1 MRHSKHK
8 HLLGV
13 KSAHRLSLMANMC
26 CALIENGRI
35 RTTLAKAKALRP
47 SIEKIITLAKKAHL
61 SEDAAKKVH
70 YRRLAIARLRNKK
83 SVQKLFDELAEDFVN
98 RTGGYTRIYKLAI
111 PRLGDAADMAII
123 EFVKASDKGYGKRKG
138 SGKKTDK
145 KSKSSK
151 PKQKKAEKEEAEEVA
166 EAVVEDTAAVEEP
179 AAVVEES
186 AAAVPAEENI
196 TDLDADQESEEE
208 TTSDMA
214 GTTEETVSEDV
225 SSESSEDSVDE
236 PDEKL
241 ADDTS
246 EDSGDSKG
254 DSKKD

>member
-61 SEDAAKKVH
+61 SEDVAKKVH

-83 SVQKLFDELAEDFVN
+83 SVKKLFDELAESFVK

-123 EFVKASDKGYGKRKG
+123 ELVKATDKGYGKKKG
-138 SGKKTDK
+138 SGRKSDK
-145 KSKSSK
+145 KSKSPSS
-151 PKQKKAEKEEAEEVA
+151 KQKKTPKGA
-166 EAVVEDTAAVEEP
+166 P
-179 AAVVEES
+179 
-186 AAAVPAEENI
+186 
-196 TDLDADQESEEE
+196 
-208 TTSDMA
+208 
-214 GTTEETVSEDV
+214 
-225 SSESSEDSVDE
+225 
-236 PDEKL
+236 
-241 ADDTS
+241 DDTS
-246 EDSGDSKG
+246 ESETEVKVDTLIDESSITPVADENISNSESDNESEAETNDLPDDVPSGTSDNSADEASEQSKDNPSKDAALDSID
-254 DSKKD
+254 DIQKD

>member
-61 SEDAAKKVH
+61 SEDPAKKVH

-151 PKQKKAEKEEAEEVA
+151 PKQIKPVKDETEDVPETF
-166 EAVVEDTAAVEEP
+166 VEDTEAVED
-179 AAVVEES
+179 S
-186 AAAVPAEENI
+186 APTIGTAEN
-196 TDLDADQESEEE
+196 TSDLVTEQESEVEAI
-208 TTSDMA
+208 SDVA
-214 GTTEETVSEDV
+214 DTTEETLSEVASPDP
-225 SSESSEDSVDE
+225 SKDSEHE
-236 PDEKL
+236 PDEKVEE
-241 ADDTS
+241 DSS
-246 EDSGDSKG
+246 EDDGDSKG
-254 DSKKD
+254 IGKKD

>member
-1 MRHSKHK
+1 
-8 HLLGV
+8 
-13 KSAHRLSLMANMC
+13 MANMC

-83 SVQKLFDELAEDFVN
+83 SVQQLFDDLAEGFVN

-151 PKQKKAEKEEAEEVA
+151 PKQKKPVKAETEDVA
-166 EAVVEDTAAVEEP
+166 ETVVEDTETVED
-179 AAVVEES
+179 S
-186 AAAVPAEENI
+186 AATIDAAESI
-196 TDLDADQESEEE
+196 TDLVADQESEVEAI
-208 TTSDMA
+208 SDVA
-214 GTTEETVSEDV
+214 NTTEETVSEAASPDA
-225 SSESSEDSVDE
+225 SQDSEHE
-236 PDEKL
+236 PDEKVE
-241 ADDTS
+241 
-246 EDSGDSKG
+246 EDSSEADGDSKG
-254 DSKKD
+254 SDKKD

>member
-151 PKQKKAEKEEAEEVA
+151 SKQKKTQKEEADDVA
-166 EAVVEDTAAVEEP
+166 KAVVEDTAAVEEP
-179 AAVVEES
+179 AAPV
-186 AAAVPAEENI
+186 AAQENI
-196 TDLDADQESEEE
+196 TDLDAVQESEVE
-208 TTSDMA
+208 TTSDVD
-214 GTTEETVSEDV
+214 GTTEETVSDDV
-225 SSESSEDSVDE
+225 SSESSEDSADE

-246 EDSGDSKG
+246 EDIGDSKG

>member
-166 EAVVEDTAAVEEP
+166 EAVVEDTAVVEEP
-179 AAVVEES
+179 AA
-186 AAAVPAEENI
+186 AVSAEEKI

-214 GTTEETVSEDV
+214 GTTEETVPEDV
-225 SSESSEDSVDE
+225 SSESSEDSADE

>member
-47 SIEKIITLAKKAHL
+47 SIEKIITLAKKAYL

-138 SGKKTDK
+138 SGKRTDK

-151 PKQKKAEKEEAEEVA
+151 SKQKKTQKEETDDVAEIVVPDTVSGEEPVAAVSAEEK
-166 EAVVEDTAAVEEP
+166 
-179 AAVVEES
+179 
-186 AAAVPAEENI
+186 I
-196 TDLDADQESEEE
+196 TELDADQKSEVE
-208 TTSDMA
+208 TTSDA
-214 GTTEETVSEDV
+214 DGSTEGIVSEDV
-225 SSESSEDSVDE
+225 SSESSEDSADE
-236 PDEKL
+236 PDEKQSDE
-241 ADDTS
+241 ASEDTS
-246 EDSGDSKG
+246 DPKG

>member
-47 SIEKIITLAKKAHL
+47 SIEKIITLAKKAHI
-61 SEDAAKKVH
+61 SEDPAKKVH

-151 PKQKKAEKEEAEEVA
+151 PKQIKPVKDETEDVPETF
-166 EAVVEDTAAVEEP
+166 VEDTEAVED
-179 AAVVEES
+179 S
-186 AAAVPAEENI
+186 APTIGTAEN
-196 TDLDADQESEEE
+196 TSDLVTEQESEVEAI
-208 TTSDMA
+208 SDVA
-214 GTTEETVSEDV
+214 DTTEETLSEVASPDP
-225 SSESSEDSVDE
+225 SKDSEHE
-236 PDEKL
+236 PDEKVEE
-241 ADDTS
+241 DSS
-246 EDSGDSKG
+246 EDDGDSKG
-254 DSKKD
+254 IGKKD

>member
-35 RTTLAKAKALRP
+35 HTTLAKAKALRP

-138 SGKKTDK
+138 SGKKTAK

-151 PKQKKAEKEEAEEVA
+151 SKQKNAEHEEADYVE
-166 EAVVEDTAAVEEP
+166 EAVVEDTVEFAEP
-179 AAVVEES
+179 AAPV
-186 AAAVPAEENI
+186 AAEENI
-196 TDLDADQESEEE
+196 TDLNDDQESEVE
-208 TTSDMA
+208 TVSDVD
-214 GTTEETVSEDV
+214 GTTEETVSEN
-225 SSESSEDSVDE
+225 SSPESPEDSADE
-236 PDEKL
+236 PDEKKY
-241 ADDTS
+241 ADDTA
-246 EDSGDSKG
+246 DDSKG

>member
-47 SIEKIITLAKKAHL
+47 SIEKIITLAKKAHI
-61 SEDAAKKVH
+61 SEDPAKKVH

-138 SGKKTDK
+138 SGKKTEK
-145 KSKSSK
+145 KAKSSK
-151 PKQKKAEKEEAEEVA
+151 PKQKKPLKDETEDVA
-166 EAVVEDTAAVEEP
+166 ETVVEDTE
-179 AAVVEES
+179 VVEDS
-186 AAAVPAEENI
+186 AATIGTAESI
-196 TDLDADQESEEE
+196 ADVVTDQESEVEAI
-208 TTSDMA
+208 SDVA
-214 GTTEETVSEDV
+214 DTTEETLSEAASPDA
-225 SSESSEDSVDE
+225 SKDSEHE
-236 PDEKL
+236 PDEKVEENS
-241 ADDTS
+241 S
-246 EDSGDSKG
+246 EVDGDSKG
-254 DSKKD
+254 NGKKD

>member
-61 SEDAAKKVH
+61 AEDAAKKVH

-138 SGKKTDK
+138 GGKKTDK

-151 PKQKKAEKEEAEEVA
+151 PKQKKDEKEEAEEIA
-166 EAVVEDTAAVEEP
+166 EVVVEDTAAVEEP
-179 AAVVEES
+179 VAVVEES

-196 TDLDADQESEEE
+196 TDLDADQESEDE
-208 TTSDMA
+208 TTSGMA

-225 SSESSEDSVDE
+225 SSESSEDSANE

-241 ADDTS
+241 ANDTS

>member
-47 SIEKIITLAKKAHL
+47 SIEKIITLAKKAYL
-61 SEDAAKKVH
+61 SEDPAKKVH

-83 SVQKLFDELAEDFVN
+83 SVQKLFDELAENFVN
-98 RTGGYTRIYKLAI
+98 RTGGFTRIYKLAI

-151 PKQKKAEKEEAEEVA
+151 PKQKKPVKVETDDVA
-166 EAVVEDTAAVEEP
+166 ETVAEDTDAVED
-179 AAVVEES
+179 S
-186 AAAVPAEENI
+186 AATVAAAETI
-196 TDLDADQESEEE
+196 DDLETSQESEVEAI
-208 TTSDMA
+208 SDVA
-214 GTTEETVSEDV
+214 DTTEETVSEVV
-225 SSESSEDSVDE
+225 SPDASEDSEDE
-236 PDEKL
+236 PDEKVEE
-241 ADDTS
+241 DSS
-246 EDSGDSKG
+246 EDDGDSKG

>member
-61 SEDAAKKVH
+61 LDDAAKKIH

-145 KSKSSK
+145 KSKSLKS
-151 PKQKKAEKEEAEEVA
+151 KQKKTEQEEADDVE
-166 EAVVEDTAAVEEP
+166 EAVVEDTGEFTESVAPVAAED
-179 AAVVEES
+179 
-186 AAAVPAEENI
+186 NI
-196 TDLDADQESEEE
+196 TDLDDDQESELE
-208 TTSDMA
+208 TTSDVDD
-214 GTTEETVSEDV
+214 TTEETLSEN
-225 SSESSEDSVDE
+225 SADE
-236 PDEKL
+236 PVEKKSTDNT
-241 ADDTS
+241 AD
-246 EDSGDSKG
+246 DSKG
-254 DSKKD
+254 DTKND

>member
-26 CALIENGRI
+26 SALIENGRI

-179 AAVVEES
+179 AA
-186 AAAVPAEENI
+186 AVPAEENI

-225 SSESSEDSVDE
+225 SSESSEDSANE

>member
-26 CALIENGRI
+26 SALIENGRI

-166 EAVVEDTAAVEEP
+166 EAVVVDT
-179 AAVVEES
+179 AVVEEP
-186 AAAVPAEENI
+186 AAAVPAEEKI

-225 SSESSEDSVDE
+225 SSESSEDSANE

>member
-61 SEDAAKKVH
+61 SEDPAKKVH

-151 PKQKKAEKEEAEEVA
+151 PKQKKPVKDETEDVA
-166 EAVVEDTAAVEEP
+166 ETAVEDTEVVED
-179 AAVVEES
+179 S
-186 AAAVPAEENI
+186 AATIDAAESI
-196 TDLDADQESEEE
+196 TDLVTDQEAEVEAI
-208 TTSDMA
+208 SDVA
-214 GTTEETVSEDV
+214 DTTEETVSEDA
-225 SSESSEDSVDE
+225 SPDASEDSEHE
-236 PDEKL
+236 PDEK
-241 ADDTS
+241 AE
-246 EDSGDSKG
+246 EDSPEDDGDSKG
-254 DSKKD
+254 NGKKD

>member
-179 AAVVEES
+179 AA
-186 AAAVPAEENI
+186 AVPAEENI

-214 GTTEETVSEDV
+214 GTTEETVPEDV
-225 SSESSEDSVDE
+225 SSESSEDSADE

>member
-13 KSAHRLSLMANMC
+13 KSAHRLSLMANIC

-61 SEDAAKKVH
+61 SEDPAKKIH

-151 PKQKKAEKEEAEEVA
+151 PKQNKPVKDETEDVAETVVEDA
-166 EAVVEDTAAVEEP
+166 EAVEDSAPTIGTA
-179 AAVVEES
+179 
-186 AAAVPAEENI
+186 EN
-196 TDLDADQESEEE
+196 TSDLVTEQESEVEPISDIVDTTDE
-208 TTSDMA
+208 TL
-214 GTTEETVSEDV
+214 SEVASPDA
-225 SSESSEDSVDE
+225 SKDSEHE
-236 PDEKL
+236 PDEKVEE
-241 ADDTS
+241 DSS
-246 EDSGDSKG
+246 EDDGDSKG
-254 DSKKD
+254 NDKKD

>member
-83 SVQKLFDELAEDFVN
+83 SVQKLFDELAEDFVK

-151 PKQKKAEKEEAEEVA
+151 SKQKKTEKEEADDVE
-166 EAVVEDTAAVEEP
+166 EAVVEDTGAVEEP
-179 AAVVEES
+179 AA
-186 AAAVPAEENI
+186 AVTTEENI
-196 TDLDADQESEEE
+196 TDLDANQESEVE
-208 TTSDMA
+208 TTSDA
-214 GTTEETVSEDV
+214 
-225 SSESSEDSVDE
+225 DE

-241 ADDTS
+241 ADETS
-246 EDSGDSKG
+246 EDIGDSKG

>member
-13 KSAHRLSLMANMC
+13 KSAHRLSLMANIC

-61 SEDAAKKVH
+61 SEDPAKKIH

-138 SGKKTDK
+138 SGKKTNK

-151 PKQKKAEKEEAEEVA
+151 PKQNKPVKDETEDVAETVVEDA
-166 EAVVEDTAAVEEP
+166 EAVEDSAPTIGTA
-179 AAVVEES
+179 
-186 AAAVPAEENI
+186 EN
-196 TDLDADQESEEE
+196 TSDLVTEQESEVEPISDIVDTTDE
-208 TTSDMA
+208 TL
-214 GTTEETVSEDV
+214 SEVASPDA
-225 SSESSEDSVDE
+225 SKDSEHE
-236 PDEKL
+236 PDEKVEE
-241 ADDTS
+241 DSS
-246 EDSGDSKG
+246 EDDGDSKG
-254 DSKKD
+254 NGKKD

>member
-179 AAVVEES
+179 AA
-186 AAAVPAEENI
+186 AVPAEENI

-225 SSESSEDSVDE
+225 SSESSEDSADE

>member
-151 PKQKKAEKEEAEEVA
+151 SKQKKTEKEEADDVA

-179 AAVVEES
+179 AAAV
-186 AAAVPAEENI
+186 AAQENI
-196 TDLDADQESEEE
+196 TELDADQESEVE
-208 TTSDMA
+208 TTSDVD

-225 SSESSEDSVDE
+225 SSEPSADSVDE

-241 ADDTS
+241 ADDAS
-246 EDSGDSKG
+246 EDTGDSKG

>member
-47 SIEKIITLAKKAHL
+47 SIEKIITLAKKAHI
-61 SEDAAKKVH
+61 SEDPAKKVH

-138 SGKKTDK
+138 SGKKTEK
-145 KSKSSK
+145 KTKSSK
-151 PKQKKAEKEEAEEVA
+151 PKQKKPLKDETEGVA
-166 EAVVEDTAAVEEP
+166 ETVVEDTE
-179 AAVVEES
+179 VVEDS
-186 AAAVPAEENI
+186 AATIGTAESI
-196 TDLDADQESEEE
+196 ADVVTDQESEVEAI
-208 TTSDMA
+208 SDVA
-214 GTTEETVSEDV
+214 DTTEETLSEAASPDA
-225 SSESSEDSVDE
+225 SKDSEHE
-236 PDEKL
+236 PDEKVEENS
-241 ADDTS
+241 S
-246 EDSGDSKG
+246 EVDGDSKG
-254 DSKKD
+254 NGKKD

>member
-151 PKQKKAEKEEAEEVA
+151 SKQKKTQKEEADDVA

-179 AAVVEES
+179 AAPV
-186 AAAVPAEENI
+186 AAQENI

-214 GTTEETVSEDV
+214 GTTEETVSDDV
-225 SSESSEDSVDE
+225 SSESSEDSADE

-246 EDSGDSKG
+246 EDIGDSKG

>member
-47 SIEKIITLAKKAHL
+47 SIEKIITLAKKAHI
-61 SEDAAKKVH
+61 SEDPAKKVH

-111 PRLGDAADMAII
+111 PRLGDAADMAIV

-145 KSKSSK
+145 KSKFSK
-151 PKQKKAEKEEAEEVA
+151 PKQKKPVKDETEDVA
-166 EAVVEDTAAVEEP
+166 ETVVEDTE
-179 AAVVEES
+179 VVEDS
-186 AAAVPAEENI
+186 AATIDAAESI
-196 TDLDADQESEEE
+196 TDVVTDQESEVEAI
-208 TTSDMA
+208 SNQAD
-214 GTTEETVSEDV
+214 TTEETLSEAASPDA
-225 SSESSEDSVDE
+225 SEDSEDE
-236 PDEKL
+236 PDEKVEE
-241 ADDTS
+241 DSS
-246 EDSGDSKG
+246 EDDGDSKG
-254 DSKKD
+254 NGKKD

>member
-179 AAVVEES
+179 AA
-186 AAAVPAEENI
+186 AVPAEENI

-225 SSESSEDSVDE
+225 SSESSEDSANE

>member
-61 SEDAAKKVH
+61 SEDPAKKVH
-70 YRRLAIARLRNKK
+70 YRRLAIARIRNKK

-151 PKQKKAEKEEAEEVA
+151 PKQNKPVKDETEDVPET
-166 EAVVEDTAAVEEP
+166 VVEDTEAVED
-179 AAVVEES
+179 S
-186 AAAVPAEENI
+186 APTIGTAEN
-196 TDLDADQESEEE
+196 TSDLVTEQESEVEAI
-208 TTSDMA
+208 SDVA
-214 GTTEETVSEDV
+214 DTTEETLSEVASPDP
-225 SSESSEDSVDE
+225 SKDSEHE
-236 PDEKL
+236 PDEKVEE
-241 ADDTS
+241 DSS
-246 EDSGDSKG
+246 EDDGDSKG
-254 DSKKD
+254 NGKKD

>member
-26 CALIENGRI
+26 CALIDNGRI

-47 SIEKIITLAKKAHL
+47 SIEKIITLAKKAYL
-61 SEDAAKKVH
+61 SDDAAKKVH
-70 YRRLAIARLRNKK
+70 YRRLAIARLKNMK

-123 EFVKASDKGYGKRKG
+123 EFVKATDKGYGKRKG
-138 SGKKTDK
+138 SGKKTAK

-151 PKQKKAEKEEAEEVA
+151 PKQKHTIEKKTDDVSENVVQDPPEVEEEVP
-166 EAVVEDTAAVEEP
+166 VEKITGLETTQETEVETF
-179 AAVVEES
+179 S
-186 AAAVPAEENI
+186 
-196 TDLDADQESEEE
+196 DLDGS
-208 TTSDMA
+208 
-214 GTTEETVSEDV
+214 TEETASEDA
-225 SSESSEDSVDE
+225 SSESSNDSIDA
-236 PDEKL
+236 PEKKL
-241 ADDTS
+241 S
-246 EDSGDSKG
+246 EETDDSKD

>member
-61 SEDAAKKVH
+61 LEDAAKKIH

-83 SVQKLFDELAEDFVN
+83 SVQKLFDELAEDFIN

-138 SGKKTDK
+138 SGKKTAK
-145 KSKSSK
+145 KTKSSK
-151 PKQKKAEKEEAEEVA
+151 SNQNKTKKEEEEEDVE
-166 EAVVEDTAAVEEP
+166 EAVVENTGAL
-179 AAVVEES
+179 EES
-186 AAAVPAEENI
+186 AAAVPAGENF
-196 TDLDADQESEEE
+196 TDLDDDQESELE
-208 TTSDMA
+208 TTSDVDS
-214 GTTEETVSEDV
+214 TIEETVSEDA
-225 SSESSEDSVDE
+225 SPESSEDSADE
-236 PDEKL
+236 PDKKKS
-241 ADDTS
+241 ADDTG
-246 EDSGDSKG
+246 DDSKV

>member
-98 RTGGYTRIYKLAI
+98 RAGGYTRIYKLAI

-138 SGKKTDK
+138 SGKKTEK

-151 PKQKKAEKEEAEEVA
+151 PKQKKPVKDETEDVA
-166 EAVVEDTAAVEEP
+166 ETVVEDTEAVED
-179 AAVVEES
+179 S
-186 AAAVPAEENI
+186 AATIDAAESI
-196 TDLDADQESEEE
+196 TDVVTDQESEVEAI
-208 TTSDMA
+208 SNQAD
-214 GTTEETVSEDV
+214 TTEETVSEAASPDA
-225 SSESSEDSVDE
+225 SEDSEHVADEKVKEDSSEDD
-236 PDEKL
+236 
-241 ADDTS
+241 
-246 EDSGDSKG
+246 GDSKG
-254 DSKKD
+254 NGKKD

>member
-83 SVQKLFDELAEDFVN
+83 SVIKLFDELAEDFVN

-151 PKQKKAEKEEAEEVA
+151 SKQKKTQKEEADDVA
-166 EAVVEDTAAVEEP
+166 ETVVQDTAAVEEP
-179 AAVVEES
+179 VSGVA
-186 AAAVPAEENI
+186 AEEKI
-196 TDLDADQESEEE
+196 TDLDADQESEVE
-208 TTSDMA
+208 TTSDVD

-225 SSESSEDSVDE
+225 SSEPSEDSVDE

-241 ADDTS
+241 ADDAS
-246 EDSGDSKG
+246 EDTGDSKG

>member
-35 RTTLAKAKALRP
+35 RTTLAKAKAIRP
-47 SIEKIITLAKKAHL
+47 AIEKIITLAKKAHL
-61 SEDAAKKVH
+61 SDDAAKKVH

-83 SVQKLFDELAEDFVN
+83 SVQKLFDELAEDFLN

-123 EFVKASDKGYGKRKG
+123 EFVKGSDKGYRKRKG
-138 SGKKTDK
+138 SGKKSDK

-151 PKQKKAEKEEAEEVA
+151 SKQKKAEKVDGDDVA
-166 EAVVEDTAAVEEP
+166 EATTLEGTETMEETVDVAVEESD
-179 AAVVEES
+179 V
-186 AAAVPAEENI
+186 
-196 TDLDADQESEEE
+196 DLNADQESEVEANSE
-208 TTSDMA
+208 VP
-214 GTTEETVSEDV
+214 GETEETASEDAIH
-225 SSESSEDSVDE
+225 S
-236 PDEKL
+236 
-241 ADDTS
+241 T
-246 EDSGDSKG
+246 GDN
-254 DSKKD
+254 KKD

>member
-151 PKQKKAEKEEAEEVA
+151 PKQKKAEKEEAEEVT

-179 AAVVEES
+179 

-208 TTSDMA
+208 TTADMA

-225 SSESSEDSVDE
+225 SSESSEDSANE

-246 EDSGDSKG
+246 EDSADSKG

>member
-61 SEDAAKKVH
+61 SEDPAKKVH

-145 KSKSSK
+145 KSKTSK
-151 PKQKKAEKEEAEEVA
+151 PKQNKPVKDETEDNIAET
-166 EAVVEDTAAVEEP
+166 VVEDTE
-179 AAVVEES
+179 VVEDS
-186 AAAVPAEENI
+186 PPTIGTAEN
-196 TDLDADQESEEE
+196 
-208 TTSDMA
+208 TSDLVD
-214 GTTEETVSEDV
+214 TTEETLSEVASPDA
-225 SSESSEDSVDE
+225 SKDSEHE

-241 ADDTS
+241 EEDSS
-246 EDSGDSKG
+246 EDDVDSKG
-254 DSKKD
+254 NSKKD

>member
-61 SEDAAKKVH
+61 SDDAAQKVH
-70 YRRLAIARLRNKK
+70 YRRLAIARLRNTK

-138 SGKKTDK
+138 SGKKTTK

-151 PKQKKAEKEEAEEVA
+151 SKQKKSLKEDADDVA
-166 EAVVEDTAAVEEP
+166 EDVAQDTAAVEE
-179 AAVVEES
+179 S
-186 AAAVPAEENI
+186 APDEKI
-196 TDLDADQESEEE
+196 TDFKAALEPEVE
-208 TTSDMA
+208 TTSDLD
-214 GTTEETVSEDV
+214 GSTEETVSEDA
-225 SSESSEDSVDE
+225 SPKTSDGSVDAL
-236 PDEKL
+236 DEKL
-241 ADDTS
+241 SDEAS
-246 EDSGDSKG
+246 EDTDDSKG

>member
-61 SEDAAKKVH
+61 AEDAAKKVH

-123 EFVKASDKGYGKRKG
+123 EFVKASDKVYGKRKG
-138 SGKKTDK
+138 SGKKTEK
-145 KSKSSK
+145 KTKSSK
-151 PKQKKAEKEEAEEVA
+151 PKQKKPLKDETEDVA
-166 EAVVEDTAAVEEP
+166 ETVVEDTE
-179 AAVVEES
+179 VVEDS
-186 AAAVPAEENI
+186 AATIGTAESI
-196 TDLDADQESEEE
+196 ADVVTDQESEVEAI
-208 TTSDMA
+208 SDVA
-214 GTTEETVSEDV
+214 DTTEETLSEAASPDA
-225 SSESSEDSVDE
+225 SKDSEHE
-236 PDEKL
+236 PDEKVEENS
-241 ADDTS
+241 S
-246 EDSGDSKG
+246 EVDGDSKG
-254 DSKKD
+254 NGKKD

>member
-151 PKQKKAEKEEAEEVA
+151 PKQKKAEKEEAEEVT
-166 EAVVEDTAAVEEP
+166 EAVVEDTAVVEEP
-179 AAVVEES
+179 AA
-186 AAAVPAEENI
+186 AVSAEEKI

-214 GTTEETVSEDV
+214 GTTEETVPEDV
-225 SSESSEDSVDE
+225 SSESSEDSADE

>member
-47 SIEKIITLAKKAHL
+47 SVEKIITLAKKSHL
-61 SEDAAKKVH
+61 SEDPAKKVH

-145 KSKSSK
+145 KSKPSK
-151 PKQKKAEKEEAEEVA
+151 PTQKKPVKDETEDVVET
-166 EAVVEDTAAVEEP
+166 VVEDTE
-179 AAVVEES
+179 VVEGS
-186 AAAVPAEENI
+186 AATIGTAESTADLL
-196 TDLDADQESEEE
+196 TDHESEVEAI
-208 TTSDMA
+208 SDVA
-214 GTTEETVSEDV
+214 DTTEETVSEDP
-225 SSESSEDSVDE
+225 SPDASEDSEHEPVEKAEEDSSEDDV
-236 PDEKL
+236 
-241 ADDTS
+241 
-246 EDSGDSKG
+246 DSKG
-254 DSKKD
+254 NGKKD

>member
-151 PKQKKAEKEEAEEVA
+151 SKQKKTQKEEADDVA
-166 EAVVEDTAAVEEP
+166 EAVVEDTGAMEEP
-179 AAVVEES
+179 AA
-186 AAAVPAEENI
+186 AVAAEENI
-196 TDLDADQESEEE
+196 TDLDADQESEVE
-208 TTSDMA
+208 TTSDVD
-214 GTTEETVSEDV
+214 GTTEETVSDDV
-225 SSESSEDSVDE
+225 SSESSEDSADE

-246 EDSGDSKG
+246 EDIGDSKG